1 MFQQSLKDDKKHSV
15 ATAISNLVQLIG
27 QCWWNWGQLQKL
39 VSKSWE
45 KRKKKKAKETEI
57 EKEKKKEKVY
67 RGQYSISGK
76 VSLLFRGEKKKWL
89 LQRDLSFACK
99 RWYQVKGLSCWE
111 ICCGCK
117 GQANGVETFSCLLLS
132 ATECWNLI
140 LDTEPLGGSG
150 VPAPFVSNSS
160 GWEISI

>member
-1 MFQQSLKDDKKHSV
+1 MFQQPLKDDKKHSV
-15 ATAISNLVQLIG
+15 ATAVSNLRTTVKI
-27 QCWWNWGQLQKL
+27 CPKL
-39 VSKSWE
+39 M
-45 KRKKKKAKETEI
+45 RKKEKET
-57 EKEKKKEKVY
+57 KSKTNKQKVY
-67 RGQYSISGK
+67 RGQCSISGK

-117 GQANGVETFSCLLLS
+117 GQVNGVETPSCLLLS

-140 LDTEPLGGSG
+140 LDTESLGGPG
-150 VPAPFVSNSS
+150 FPAPFISNSS
-160 GWEISI
+160 GWEKSI